1 MAFKTVVLKCFFGG
15 WVFVD
20 TALYINETFLL
31 QLIRLVRST
40 LLVGVYRVGQIK
52 RGQLTLLLVTSEPI
66 YKIKNKLNDFRHV

>member
-1 MAFKTVVLKCFFGG
+1 M
-15 WVFVD
+15 FVD

-52 RGQLTLLLVTSEPI
+52 RGQLTFLLVTSEPI